1 MPAAVK
7 QEGAPLLMTTQHKA
21 LMKRKEFLL
30 SLGKEFLLSLG
41 KGGEQQHCP
50 RELLPQD
57 MADFKLRS
65 QRKCTA
71 KAEQHSRGEGDNTEC
86 ARCVNG
92 INKEFIQIDSLL
104 NHT

>member
-1 MPAAVK
+1 MGDACYSETGGSTTVNDH
-7 QEGAPLLMTTQHKA
+7 TTQSTDGEE
-21 LMKRKEFLL
+21 RVPFEF
-30 SLGKEFLLSLG
+30 G
-41 KGGEQQHCP
+41 KGGEQPHCP

-71 KAEQHSRGEGDNTEC
+71 KAEQHSRGEGDNTER